1 MAGGILF
8 KSSPKKQIFNNESN
22 NEILKDSAGNK
33 KPENNKEKEKA
44 FIKYFLEQLQK
55 EQQLVYDRKQ
65 MDVKKEIEA
74 LQQEIKNLKN
84 TTESLDMEVEKA
96 IDSNIFD
103 FSEYQIN
110 FLQRIRRIIIEFR
123 KDINQAGNWLECF
136 NGKKKKKNC
145 FWNNVKS
152 KKGGEQY
159 LQSSEHSASRSAN

>member
-8 KSSPKKQIFNNESN
+8 KSNPKKQAINNESN

-33 KPENNKEKEKA
+33 SADTNKEKA
-44 FIKYFLEQLQK
+44 FVKYFLEQLQK
-55 EQQLVYDRKQ
+55 EQQLIYDRKQ
-65 MDVKKEIEA
+65 MDVRKEIEA

-84 TTESLDMEVEKA
+84 TTEALDMEVEKA
-96 IDSNIFD
+96 IDSNIFE
-103 FSEYQIN
+103 FNEYQVG
-110 FLQRIRRIIIEFR
+110 FLERIRKIIIEFR

-136 NGKKKKKNC
+136 NGKKRKKNC

-159 LQSSEHSASRSAN
+159 LQSGEHSASRSAN

>member
-8 KSSPKKQIFNNESN
+8 KSSSKKQIFNNESN
-22 NEILKDSAGNK
+22 NEILKDSARNK

-55 EQQLVYDRKQ
+55 EQQLVYDRKNL
-65 MDVKKEIEA
+65 DVKKEIEA

-103 FSEYQIN
+103 FNEYQIN

-136 NGKKKKKNC
+136 NSKKKKKNC

-159 LQSSEHSASRSAN
+159 LQSGEHSASRSAN